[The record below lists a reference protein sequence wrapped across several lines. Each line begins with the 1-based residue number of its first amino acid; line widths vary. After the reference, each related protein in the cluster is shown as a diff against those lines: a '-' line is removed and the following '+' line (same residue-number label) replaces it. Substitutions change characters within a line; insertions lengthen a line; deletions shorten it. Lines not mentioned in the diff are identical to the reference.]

1 MGDVVRVS
9 VGDDQESC
17 MFPGA
22 MKISVE
28 GLANAGALVAARIR
42 EAF

>member
-1 MGDVVRVS
+1 VS
-9 VGDDQESC
+9 IGDDQEAC
-17 MFPGA
+17 MFPGM

-28 GLANAGALVAARIR
+28 GLANAGALSAARNR